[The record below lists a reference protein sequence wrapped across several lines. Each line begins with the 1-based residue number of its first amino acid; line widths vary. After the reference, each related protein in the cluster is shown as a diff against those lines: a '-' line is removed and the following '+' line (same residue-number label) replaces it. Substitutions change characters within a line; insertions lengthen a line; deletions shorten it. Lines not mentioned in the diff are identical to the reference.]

1 MGDLGGVV
9 AARFT
14 RMAKLP
20 CRVQTPPPPGAM
32 GQAEASY
39 PEEHM
44 RSVAEE
50 IARLSSEIARLNEI
64 VDAAKTSGRDVRLQR
79 ALLVQHAIALG
90 DLEKIP
96 PGSGQR
102 FPSGLHAL
110 AARVPE

>member
-1 MGDLGGVV
+1 
-9 AARFT
+9 
-14 RMAKLP
+14 
-20 CRVQTPPPPGAM
+20 M

-79 ALLVQHAIALG
+79 ALLVQHAIALAE
-90 DLEKIP
+90 LEKIT

-102 FPSGLHAL
+102 VPSVLHAL
-110 AARVPE
+110 AALVPE